1 MPSVIRAY
9 FRPGIA
15 AARLQ
20 HRPDHIRH
28 ILAHL
33 PQIVCAGALCS
44 EAQAPLGVFLAVQG
58 DSAHAQALLE
68 SDPYH
73 RAGLFERV
81 EIEPFLQFVPHANPR
96 LLDEELERALRSAA
110 AAAT

>member
-1 MPSVIRAY
+1 MPTVIRAY
-9 FRPGIA
+9 FRTGIA

-28 ILAHL
+28 IAAHL
-33 PQIVCAGALCS
+33 PEIVCAGALCDD
-44 EAQAPLGVFLAVQG
+44 AKAPRGLFLAVQG
-58 DSAHAQALLE
+58 DSAQARALIE

-81 EIEPFLQFVPHANPR
+81 ETEPYLQFVPHANQR
-96 LLDEELERALRSAA
+96 LLEEELERALQSAA